1 MGNLLSESWSSTS
14 LTQVAEKV
22 NTMASSWRWGV
33 VKDWLPASETMRCR
47 SDTLPGTMRRPN
59 RALEQ
64 SDLPPDLSPEQRRKL
79 EALIRWADETAETLP
94 PPDRSRLEGDR
105 KTARLILRVMGAD
118 RTEDDLRAL
127 AEQLHVPL
135 PAPWSWVKRERGVG
149 YRKWTDDRLPRN
161 TEERRHKRQK
171 DFAVKAVLGWIGH
184 PAVAREVET
193 ARPAIKALVA
203 PLDLPDQ
210 GIVTF
215 VTGEFLDCASVYPDG
230 SEWPDPFA
238 GAPADV
244 IELAEQIQPTFVANL
259 RQLAARIE
267 AAGVPLDPNDPAVLL
282 VLSQLTLVR
291 VALDRPPAEIVADL
305 NIWPPGSIDRE
316 AATVGQVAVHASRHG
331 RTVRFQADL
340 VAGAET
346 VARRLG
352 PAAIRA
358 PYAGGGKRQKPRQEL
373 VQEAR
378 RAALAEVLAV
388 HPDANAG
395 RLRRTWDGPPSTPG
409 RMLRERLGRLVDDP
423 PPAETTLRRDLLEIG

>member
-1 MGNLLSESWSSTS
+1 M
-14 LTQVAEKV
+14 
-22 NTMASSWRWGV
+22 
-33 VKDWLPASETMRCR
+33 
-47 SDTLPGTMRRPN
+47 
-59 RALEQ
+59 
-64 SDLPPDLSPEQRRKL
+64 
-79 EALIRWADETAETLP
+79 
-94 PPDRSRLEGDR
+94 
-105 KTARLILRVMGAD
+105 
-118 RTEDDLRAL
+118 
-127 AEQLHVPL
+127 
-135 PAPWSWVKRERGVG
+135 
-149 YRKWTDDRLPRN
+149 
-161 TEERRHKRQK
+161 
-171 DFAVKAVLGWIGH
+171 
-184 PAVAREVET
+184 
-193 ARPAIKALVA
+193 KALVA
-203 PLDLPDQ
+203 PLSLPDQ

-215 VTGEFLDCASVYPDG
+215 VTGQFLDCASVYPDG

-238 GAPADV
+238 GAPPDV
-244 IELAEQIQPTFVANL
+244 IELAEQIQPTFVAHL

-267 AAGVPLDPNDPAVLL
+267 AAGAPLDPNDPAVLL

-358 PYAGGGKRQKPRQEL
+358 PYAGGGKRRKPRNEHAQ
-373 VQEAR
+373 QAR

-395 RLRRTWDGPPSTPG
+395 MLRRTWDGPPSSPG
-409 RMLRERLGRLVDDP
+409 RMLRDKLGLLVDDR
-423 PPAETTLRRDLLEIG
+423 PPAEGTLRHDLREIG